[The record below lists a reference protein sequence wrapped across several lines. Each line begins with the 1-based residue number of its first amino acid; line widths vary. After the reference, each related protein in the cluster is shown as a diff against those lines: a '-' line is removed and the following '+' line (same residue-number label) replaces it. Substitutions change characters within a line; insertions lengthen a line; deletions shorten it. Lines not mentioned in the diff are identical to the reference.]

1 MPSWLVITI
10 LFALGACVGS
20 FLNVVVYRLP
30 RVVIPAGAT
39 LATEAWLTLRGLST
53 PPSHCPRCNTPLS
66 WRDNIPVFGWLFLSG
81 RCRYCREPISARY
94 PIIEFITGLL
104 FAGTYVLMFQYNL
117 GPGGADE
124 VFVNRFGVEAT
135 RLGSLAL
142 TRDGW
147 LLALYLPLIACL
159 LAASLIDA
167 ELYIIPLWIPWLM
180 AAIGFVG
187 HAAGD
192 LDGNPGSLIPSSGP
206 VVMMALGAGVG
217 LILSLLALRFGLLRR
232 SFADGEPLMKNEQD
246 AIAAGT
252 LRVEDI
258 SMPVRDYS
266 AREVRREICYEMVF
280 LLPVLLLAGLGG
292 LLALKW
298 DWFGSIADG
307 LRLVP
312 VVNGFSGALF
322 GAMIGAGWV
331 WVTRILG
338 SLAFGR
344 EAMGMGDVH
353 LMFGVGAILGAG
365 VSSVAFF
372 LAPLP
377 GLLIH
382 VYLIFV
388 DPKRA
393 VPFGPY
399 LSMGSVLAMFIYR
412 PIESWLGGGVSG
424 LAILIVSLINRV
436 FAIFGL

>member
-1 MPSWLVITI
+1 MPHWLFMVI

-30 RVVIPAGAT
+30 RIAVPAGAS

-53 PPSHCPRCNTPLS
+53 PPSHCPRCDTPLR
-66 WRDNIPVFGWLFLSG
+66 WNDNIPVFGWLLLGG
-81 RCRYCREPISARY
+81 RCRYCREPISPRY
-94 PIIEFITGLL
+94 PIVELVTGLL
-104 FAGTYVLMFQYNL
+104 FAGTYALMFLFDL
-117 GPGGADE
+117 GPCAPA
-124 VFVNRFGVEAT
+124 VSFVNQYGVEST
-135 RLGSLAL
+135 QPGGLIFS
-142 TRDGW
+142 RDAW
-147 LLALYLPLIACL
+147 LLGLYLPLLACL

-180 AAIGFVG
+180 ALVGLVG

-192 LDGNPGSLIPSSGP
+192 HADAPGALVPDGGAI
-206 VVMMALGAGVG
+206 ALVALAASVG
-217 LILSLLALRFGLLRR
+217 LAVSLALLHLGVLRR
-232 SFADGEPLMKNEQD
+232 SFAEGDPLTKNEQD
-246 AIAAGT
+246 AILAGT

-258 SMPVRDYS
+258 PMPVKEY
-266 AREVRREICYEMVF
+266 APREVRREIAHEVYF
-280 LLPVLLLAGLGG
+280 LTPIVVLAVVAGV
-292 LLALKW
+292 LALRSTW
-298 DWFGSIADG
+298 WGTAG
-307 LRLVP
+307 ETLRLTP
-312 VVNGFSGALF
+312 GVNGLCGAIF
-322 GAMIGAGWV
+322 GAMVGAGWV

-365 VSSVAFF
+365 VTSVAFF

-382 VYLIFV
+382 VWLLFV

-399 LSMGSVLAMFIYR
+399 LSMGAAIALFAYC
-412 PIESWLGGGVSG
+412 PIQDWLGGGVQG
-424 LAILIVSLINRV
+424 L
-436 FAIFGL
+436 GLLLRRLVGA